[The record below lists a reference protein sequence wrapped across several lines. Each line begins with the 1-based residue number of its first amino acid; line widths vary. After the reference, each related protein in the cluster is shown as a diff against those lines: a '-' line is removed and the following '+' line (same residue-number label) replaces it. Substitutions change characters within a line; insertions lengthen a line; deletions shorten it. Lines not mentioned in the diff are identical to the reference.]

1 MTTKQRNRKSSD
13 ITLSSYPRNR
23 MTSRAIVWIV
33 GNSWWILGL
42 LILLLVSFEA
52 YDFTHPHSKSLYI
65 VESVIYVILVGIIVL
80 LLISLGRGI
89 RNQVR
94 IIRVLDAKH
103 ALSLELS
110 GIQGWDE
117 LVEQIAKFP
126 GSLAPAVQA
135 CFFISN
141 AITNQFELAAQW
153 SIMGKYES
161 NLCSEAACQDC
172 IEAGRTA
179 DLTFKQCLPD
189 PLAGGPS
196 DQPKKY
202 CLPIK
207 DKESLLGIL
216 HFTLEAGKSL
226 TDEEVD
232 IFRNIGVDIAVAL
245 KAGQDRKVLSELRIS
260 ETALAERR
268 SVSHYLHDHLG
279 QSLGFLHLKMD
290 QLLTEKDE
298 LSLERVLDDLELM
311 RGAAFESYEIVRGIL
326 ETIHPETTRTLSNL
340 LMEYAR
346 KISRRSDIAI
356 DFKIKGSPVILPEE
370 TQKAVFYAF
379 EESLSNVEKH
389 SQATRVTILAEWMPD
404 NFELT
409 ISDNGVGFN
418 PQDVNTDRHFGM
430 EILNER
436 MATVNGRITLIT
448 MENSGTVVD
457 IHVPSTFQ
465 GQLGAGI

>member
-1 MTTKQRNRKSSD
+1 MTTKQRNRKRSD

-52 YDFTHPHSKSLYI
+52 YDFTHPHSKSIYI
-65 VESVIYVILVGIIVL
+65 VESVIYVTLVGIIVL

-103 ALSLELS
+103 AFSLELS
-110 GIQGWDE
+110 GIQDWDG
-117 LVEQIAKFP
+117 LVDQIARFP

-135 CFFISN
+135 CFFVSN
-141 AITNQFELAAQW
+141 SITNQFDLAAQW

-172 IEAGRTA
+172 MEAGRAA

-189 PLAGGPS
+189 PLAGWPS
-196 DQPKKY
+196 YQPKKY

-216 HFTLEAGKSL
+216 HFTLEVGKSL

-245 KAGQDRKVLSELRIS
+245 KAGQDRKVLSELHIS

-268 SVSHYLHDHLG
+268 SVSNYLHDHLG

-290 QLLTEKDE
+290 QLLTEKE
-298 LSLERVLDDLELM
+298 QLSLERVLVDLELM
-311 RGAAFESYEIVRGIL
+311 RGAAFESYGIVRGIL
-326 ETIHPETTRTLSNL
+326 ENIHPETTRTLTNL

-346 KISRRSDIAI
+346 KISHRSNIEI
-356 DFKIKGSPVILPEE
+356 DFKIKGSPALLPEE
-370 TQKAVFYAF
+370 TQKAIFYAF
-379 EESLSNVEKH
+379 EECLSNVEKH
-389 SQATRVTILAEWMPD
+389 SRATRVNIVAEWNPE
-404 NFELT
+404 NFGLT

-448 MENSGTVVD
+448 MENSGTLVD
-457 IHVPSTFQ
+457 IHVPNNGQ